1 MAGLDVKHCRY
12 FFPNNC
18 DLLSRVELIFLFQ
31 KCAILSFKSIFHL
44 QAYKSIG
51 IDVDAVPFGRIRRKD
66 VLKAQGIIKEAKESL
81 KQKEKLE
88 QQRYK
93 HLYDDSKQTKEK
105 LNKVNDDLYEV
116 SEKLALLT
124 TEYYYLMP
132 KAGFDFDKINVFD
145 NCNIHEE
152 EVRVNH
158 LLEFE
163 VAERLLLGAQY
174 RKTEI
179 NPLDYI
185 YGALECQIS
194 VLPPDDKK
202 IVPLIL
208 QYIYQSRGVR
218 GKKIDSIFRLD
229 LVADGGKMVNNPK
242 GGVEN
247 RRLLWHGTKPENLLS
262 IFSVGLLVNAPF
274 AQITGRAFGDGLY
287 FADVLDKSFNYS
299 TNNPWAN
306 RRSQKASTKQNY
318 LLLCDVALGKS
329 KNVDNYYSTF
339 QDGTKVREYDSLKII
354 GEHVPENKGD
364 VRHSEYGVTIPIGK
378 IMSRKSSAGPTY
390 NEYVVFDS
398 QKIAIRYLV
407 RFFD

>member
-1 MAGLDVKHCRY
+1 M
-12 FFPNNC
+12 
-18 DLLSRVELIFLFQ
+18 
-31 KCAILSFKSIFHL
+31 

-66 VLKAQGIIKEAKESL
+66 VLKAEGIIKEAKEAL

-93 HLYDDSKQTKEK
+93 YLYDDSKENKEK
-105 LNKVNDDLYEV
+105 LTKVNDDLYEIA
-116 SEKLALLT
+116 EKLALLT

-132 KAGFDFDKINVFD
+132 KAGFDFDKVNVFD
-145 NCNIHEE
+145 NGNIHDE

-174 RKTEI
+174 RKNEI

-185 YGALECQIS
+185 YGALGCQIS

-208 QYIYQSRGVR
+208 QYIYQSRGVK

-229 LVADGGKMVNNPK
+229 LKADDGKMDDNLK
-242 GGVEN
+242 GNVKN
-247 RRLLWHGTKPENLLS
+247 RRLLWHGTKSENLFS
-262 IFSVGLLVNAPF
+262 IFGKGLLVNAPF
-274 AQITGRAFGDGLY
+274 AQVTGRAFGDGVY

-299 TNNPWAN
+299 TNPWAS
-306 RRSQKASTKQNY
+306 RRSQNTSTKQNY

-329 KNVDNYYSTF
+329 KNVENYYSTL

-354 GEHVPENKGD
+354 GEHVPEEKGE

-378 IMSRKSSAGPTY
+378 IMSKKSSAANVYGCGPTY

-398 QKIAIRYLV
+398 QRIAVRYLV
-407 RFFD
+407 KFLD